1 MEDPTK
7 VVMTGGEGVVTLEMA
22 ARRCSLLA
30 CTYRSEGDAS
40 KARRND
46 VAEEESSRQRNM
58 AEALALASSEPIPP
72 TMTFADLKVCIAT
85 FTGLL
90 WALFG
95 DGATTIKSAN
105 YLSDYG

>member
-1 MEDPTK
+1 
-7 VVMTGGEGVVTLEMA
+7 
-22 ARRCSLLA
+22 
-30 CTYRSEGDAS
+30 
-40 KARRND
+40 
-46 VAEEESSRQRNM
+46 M

-95 DGATTIKSAN
+95 DGATTTKSAN
-105 YLSDYG
+105 YSSDYG